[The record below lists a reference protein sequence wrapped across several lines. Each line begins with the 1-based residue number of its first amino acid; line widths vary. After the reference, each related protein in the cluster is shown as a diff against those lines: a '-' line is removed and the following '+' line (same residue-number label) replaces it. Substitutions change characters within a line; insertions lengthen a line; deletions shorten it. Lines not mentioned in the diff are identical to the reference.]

1 MRVTHRMLAQS
12 VSRNVRDNLTALERK
27 AVQLS
32 SGRCFHRPSHDPAG
46 VYKVM
51 RLTGTGLYRNEQYQ
65 RNIGEGITWLT
76 ITEDALIEAVDI
88 VQRLKELAVYAAT
101 GTLTP
106 ADRELIA
113 PEVEEL
119 FDHLVSIGNTELGG
133 LYIFGGHQTQTPP
146 YEKVEIKSEAIYEK
160 PENIYEYI
168 GIKYAGDKGAREI
181 EITPSQKLTINLT
194 GIEFFGGERVEG
206 EEEEKIVGAGTDLFL
221 TVRKFINIL
230 RGTNGE
236 AVGGEE
242 AGAII
247 GELEKR
253 MDHLLQQGAQVGA
266 RVKRLQSTEQRLKGE
281 HIHLRELRSKIE
293 DLDLAAAITELTMQE
308 NAYHAALATGARM
321 IYPSLIDFLR

>member
-146 YEKVEIKSEAIYEK
+146 YEKVEIKPDAI
-160 PENIYEYI
+160 
-168 GIKYAGDKGAREI
+168 GVKYAGDKGAREI

-194 GIEFFGGERVEG
+194 GIEFFGGEGVEVG
-206 EEEEKIVGAGTDLFL
+206 EEGEEKIVGAGTDLFL

>member
-76 ITEDALIEAVDI
+76 ITEDALVEAVDI

-106 ADRELIA
+106 ADRDLIA

-119 FDHLVSIGNTELGG
+119 FGHLVSIGNTELGG
-133 LYIFGGHQTQTPP
+133 LYIFGGYQTQTPP
-146 YEKVEIKSEAIYEK
+146 YKTVEIDSGEDPEEADAYTGV
-160 PENIYEYI
+160 EYV
-168 GIKYAGDKGAREI
+168 GDEGSREI

-194 GIEFFGGERVEG
+194 GIEFFGGKEG
-206 EEEEKIVGAGTDLFL
+206 TELFQ
-221 TVRKFINIL
+221 TVRSFINIL
-230 RGTNGE
+230 RSENGE
-236 AVGGEE
+236 TADGKD

-247 GELEKR
+247 GELDKC
-253 MDHLLQQGAQVGA
+253 MDHLLQQSAQVGA
-266 RVKRLQSTEQRLKGE
+266 RVKRLESTEQRLKGE

>member
-146 YEKVEIKSEAIYEK
+146 YEKVEIKPDAI
-160 PENIYEYI
+160 
-168 GIKYAGDKGAREI
+168 GVKYAGDKGAREI
-181 EITPSQKLTINLT
+181 EITPSHKLTINLT
-194 GIEFFGGERVEG
+194 GIEFFGGEGVEVG
-206 EEEEKIVGAGTDLFL
+206 EEGEEKIVGAGTDLFL